1 MTGRPGWSARAQLPG
16 FPWDRLA
23 PYGEQARA
31 HPGGIVD
38 LSIGTPVDPTPEVV
52 QDALRA
58 AADAPGYPLTI
69 GTPAAIAASRAR
81 VLWPMRSMTSGAGP
95 THVSPASWTR
105 RANAAF
111 SERKP

>member
-1 MTGRPGWSARAQLPG
+1 MTSGEPTSRASARTASSSPSRG
-16 FPWDRLA
+16 PFDP
-23 PYGEQARA
+23 AR
-31 HPGGIVD
+31 
-38 LSIGTPVDPTPEVV
+38 T
-52 QDALRA
+52 
-58 AADAPGYPLTI
+58 

>member
-1 MTGRPGWSARAQLPG
+1 MLGWAARAQLPE

-23 PYGEQARA
+23 PYGDIARS

-38 LSIGTPVDPTPEVV
+38 LSIGTPVDPTPQVV

-69 GTPAAIAASRAR
+69 GTAALRRRLVDWNARRLGPVTERRSSRPSA
-81 VLWPMRSMTSGAGP
+81 P
-95 THVSPASWTR
+95 
-105 RANAAF
+105 
-111 SERKP
+111 